1 MFEEKKFDY
10 ENYIQKRLKEIDNLD
25 ERKYAKELLL
35 EGLGSIF
42 KWTEAKYAAL
52 EQRIQRELDMP
63 GERFCTFMTIVERK
77 DYDPINPF
85 WFPICGEQKDMKKR

>member
-1 MFEEKKFDY
+1 MFEERKFDY

-35 EGLGSIF
+35 EGLANIF

-52 EQRIQRELDMP
+52 EQRIQRSE
-63 GERFCTFMTIVERK
+63 ERV
-77 DYDPINPF
+77 
-85 WFPICGEQKDMKKR
+85 